1 MTGIER
7 LLYMSELINPVYR
20 HSTQSILSAALVTLL
35 IDGVHASSDSS
46 TVKDT

>member
-7 LLYMSELINPVYR
+7 LLYMSELIKPVYR
-20 HSTQSILSAALVTLL
+20 HSTQSILAAALVALL
-35 IDGVHASSDSS
+35 IDGVYASSDSS